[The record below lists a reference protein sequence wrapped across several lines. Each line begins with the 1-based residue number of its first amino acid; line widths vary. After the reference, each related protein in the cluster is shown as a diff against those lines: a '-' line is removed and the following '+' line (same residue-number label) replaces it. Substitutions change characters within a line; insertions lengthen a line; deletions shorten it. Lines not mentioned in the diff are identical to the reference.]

1 MMSDEM
7 ISKIRKRLVDAFAP
21 EKIILFGSQA
31 RGTADDRS
39 DVDILVICAFEGKR
53 RHLML
58 EMDKSLD
65 GSELAR
71 DILIFTPEEFE
82 RDRHIPG
89 TIARPAWKEGKVL
102 YERIKS

>member
-1 MMSDEM
+1 MISDEL
-7 ISKIRKRLVDAFAP
+7 IGKIRKRLVDAFAP

-31 RGTADDRS
+31 RGTADERS
-39 DVDILVICAFEGKR
+39 DVDILVICSFEGKR

-58 EMDKSLD
+58 EMDRALQ
-65 GSELAR
+65 GLRLAR
-71 DILIFTPEEFE
+71 DIMILKPEEFE

-102 YERIKS
+102 YENAQ